1 MGSNFRV
8 EVEPFQCPE
17 RSREGGEEVGVHGC
31 NVSVTDGQNVR
42 KKMICSVDC
51 PDGLRILAQ

>member
-31 NVSVTDGQNVR
+31 NVSVTDGQNALVEKR
-42 KKMICSVDC
+42 ALFPVGN
-51 PDGLRILAQ
+51 GL